1 EARRGGR
8 AAPRSGWSP
17 WRRHRAPPNLIVPTA
32 ASTGP
37 APRPPATGM
46 VTWTAR
52 SAPASDRHHRG
63 GGAPLG
69 AAAPTVLTGESAQ
82 RKIASVGPRGG
93 WSRRRGARPPPDALQ
108 VMRWADQSAPHG
120 LPAFGPHSSL
130 STVAVS
136 TTSWVPMVILQP
148 PVSC

>member
-1 EARRGGR
+1 PGAPEETCSYARPGDELLVHNTSVCYSLSVVAGRTGPRNRGR
-8 AAPRSGWSP
+8 AAARSRWSP
-17 WRRHRAPPNLIVPTA
+17 WRRHGALPTLIVPTA

-52 SAPASDRHHRG
+52 SAPASERHHRG
-63 GGAPLG
+63 GGGTLG

-82 RKIASVGPRGG
+82 SKIASVGPRGG

-108 VMRWADQSAPHG
+108 VM
-120 LPAFGPHSSL
+120 
-130 STVAVS
+130 
-136 TTSWVPMVILQP
+136 
-148 PVSC
+148 